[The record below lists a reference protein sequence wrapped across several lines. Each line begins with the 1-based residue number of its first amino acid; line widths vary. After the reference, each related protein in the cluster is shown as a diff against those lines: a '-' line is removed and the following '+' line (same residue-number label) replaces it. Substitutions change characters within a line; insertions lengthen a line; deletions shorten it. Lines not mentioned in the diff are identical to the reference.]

1 MMKCYRSTKQGH
13 QDVDHS
19 QGERYPVR
27 KGQSHPRD
35 TNRPPGQTDSLQLQP
50 CEEPFNGGKT
60 EKLQAQ
66 GKQNIKPD
74 IIVPYLKYRMQ
85 LEVERLRSCV
95 DILKRN
101 LKATREELEQK
112 KHLITKMMER
122 GLTSHSPSPSVEV
135 EPGKTSSEGESTEGC
150 VDDLDIDSLLQ
161 ANLGAVNITDFLNL
175 SGSDNVLPDFS
186 VLEAELSSEKVRGQ

>member
-1 MMKCYRSTKQGH
+1 
-13 QDVDHS
+13 
-19 QGERYPVR
+19 
-27 KGQSHPRD
+27 
-35 TNRPPGQTDSLQLQP
+35 
-50 CEEPFNGGKT
+50 
-60 EKLQAQ
+60 
-66 GKQNIKPD
+66 
-74 IIVPYLKYRMQ
+74 MQ

-122 GLTSHSPSPSVEV
+122 GLTSHSPSSSVEV

-175 SGSDNVLPDFS
+175 SGSDNALPDFS
-186 VLEAELSSEKVRGQ
+186 VLEAELGSEKVRGQ

>member
-1 MMKCYRSTKQGH
+1 
-13 QDVDHS
+13 
-19 QGERYPVR
+19 
-27 KGQSHPRD
+27 
-35 TNRPPGQTDSLQLQP
+35 
-50 CEEPFNGGKT
+50 
-60 EKLQAQ
+60 
-66 GKQNIKPD
+66 
-74 IIVPYLKYRMQ
+74 MQ

-122 GLTSHSPSPSVEV
+122 GLTSHSPSSSVEV
-135 EPGKTSSEGESTEGC
+135 EPGKTSSEEDC

-175 SGSDNVLPDFS
+175 SGSDNALPDLS